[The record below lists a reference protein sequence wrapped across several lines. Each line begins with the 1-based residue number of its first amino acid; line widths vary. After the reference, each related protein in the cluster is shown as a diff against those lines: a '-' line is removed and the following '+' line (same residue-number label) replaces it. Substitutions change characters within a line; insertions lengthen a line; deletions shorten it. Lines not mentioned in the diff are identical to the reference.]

1 VKVDTDGADFGIL
14 LGSANWIAEQ
24 KPSLFFEYA
33 PATDGDAARAL
44 IVTGH
49 LARLGYRF
57 VVFDNFGHTMR
68 VIRGEAQLAFL
79 ELNRYLRSALTHGG
93 GVVYADVF
101 ATPDAPVLDRFLD
114 LDTAIA
120 LGR

>member
-1 VKVDTDGADFGIL
+1 
-14 LGSANWIAEQ
+14 
-24 KPSLFFEYA
+24 LFFEYA
-33 PATDGDAARAL
+33 PATEGDAARAL

-68 VIRGEAQLAFL
+68 VIRREAQPAFL

-101 ATPDAPVLDRFLD
+101 ATPDSAVLDEFLD